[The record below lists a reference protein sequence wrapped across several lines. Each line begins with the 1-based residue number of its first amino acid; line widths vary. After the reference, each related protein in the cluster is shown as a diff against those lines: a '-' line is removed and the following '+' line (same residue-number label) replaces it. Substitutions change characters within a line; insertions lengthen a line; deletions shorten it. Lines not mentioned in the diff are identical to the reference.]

1 MDTYS
6 NNKTKPDLVRL
17 EEEVR
22 RKASEYLDD
31 ITEDN
36 LRAFAESTKIIAQS
50 VLEAFYFSVNDLYT
64 DGAKKISDPDKLIR
78 FDDFHDGYCAKMREW
93 ANQNEILIREMKI
106 MPADDVP
113 QKRNEPIYKAPL
125 IIAGV
130 GTLVAVGLCILTEKW
145 PFPEKW
151 ALTNQW
157 ARYGKWVALAAELL
171 ALGTAAFLYK
181 KKKGLSESEYNFK
194 LKQYEIQIEKERAR
208 LVNGLI
214 KDLKTWLENAK
225 AYSEELLATYEII

>member
-22 RKASEYLDD
+22 RKASEYLDE

-36 LRAFAESTKIIAQS
+36 LKAFAESTKLIAQS
-50 VLEAFYFSVNDLYT
+50 VLESFYFSVNDLYT

-113 QKRNEPIYKAPL
+113 QKRNEPIYKTPL

-171 ALGTAAFLYK
+171 ALGTAAFFY

-194 LKQYEIQIEKERAR
+194 IKQYEIQIEKERAL
-208 LVNGLI
+208 LVDGLI
-214 KDLKTWLENAK
+214 KDLKIWVENAE